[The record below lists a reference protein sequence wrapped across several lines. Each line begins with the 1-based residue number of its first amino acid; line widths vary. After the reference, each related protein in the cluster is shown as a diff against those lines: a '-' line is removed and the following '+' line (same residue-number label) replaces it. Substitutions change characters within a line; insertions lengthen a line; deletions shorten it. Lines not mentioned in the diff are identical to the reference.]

1 MTITLVPRRTTTA
14 TAGADATEAG
24 RLATTLLSV
33 AVAGMAEPNRFRKG
47 RAYVAE
53 RAVTRIDVDPGRLT
67 GTVVGSRVDPYK
79 VVVDVVS
86 ANRTAGALGA
96 PDRPE
101 VMRLTPEPDD
111 IEVRCT
117 CPDDADP
124 CKHAVAV
131 LLAFAN
137 ELGSRP
143 ELLVEWRCGTLEP
156 APRAVVGGRAR
167 NERHLRLAPA
177 PAPESPFANDEW
189 RTFEG
194 QGLPPVP
201 ALDALLP
208 AFVPLDPPPTP
219 VGTVDLGQVVAS
231 ALAILRSLQP

>member
-14 TAGADATEAG
+14 ADATEAG

-33 AVAGMAEPNRFRKG
+33 AVAGMAEPARFRKG

-53 RAVTRIDVDPGRLT
+53 RAVTRIDVEPGRLT
-67 GTVVGSRVDPYK
+67 GSVLGSRVDPYR
-79 VVVDVVS
+79 VVIDVVS
-86 ANRTAGALGA
+86 ATRTAGALGA

-111 IEVRCT
+111 LDVRCT

-137 ELGSRP
+137 ELGPRP
-143 ELLVEWRCGTLEP
+143 ELLAEWRCGTLDP
-156 APRAVVGGRAR
+156 APRAVVGGRAKGA
-167 NERHLRLAPA
+167 ERHLRLAPEPL
-177 PAPESPFANDEW
+177 PAVSPFHTDDW
-189 RTFEG
+189 RDFEG
-194 QGLPPVP
+194 HGLPPVP
-201 ALDALLP
+201 TLDALLP
-208 AFVPLDPPPTP
+208 SFVPLDPPPLE
-219 VGTVDLGQVVAS
+219 VGTIDLGQVVAS
-231 ALAILRSLQP
+231 ALAVLRSLQP

>member
-1 MTITLVPRRTTTA
+1 MTITLVPRRTTA
-14 TAGADATEAG
+14 AAAAADATEAG

-67 GTVVGSRVDPYK
+67 GTVVGTRVDPYR
-79 VVVDVVS
+79 VIVDVVS
-86 ANRTAGALGA
+86 TTRAAGAVGA

-111 IEVRCT
+111 IVVACT

-137 ELGSRP
+137 ELGPRP
-143 ELLVEWRCGTLEP
+143 ELLAEWRCGTVGE

-167 NERHLRLAPA
+167 SERHLRLAPP
-177 PAPESPFANDEW
+177 PAPESPFVSDEW
-189 RTFEG
+189 RRFEG
-194 QGLPPVP
+194 DGLPPVP
-201 ALDALLP
+201 ALDALVP
-208 AFVPLDPPPTP
+208 TFVPLDPPPTP
-219 VGTVDLGQVVAS
+219 VGSIDLGQVMAS
-231 ALAILRSLQP
+231 ALAVLRSLQP

>member
-1 MTITLVPRRTTTA
+1 MTITLVPRRTTAA
-14 TAGADATEAG
+14 TAATDASEAG

-67 GTVVGSRVDPYK
+67 GTVVGTRVDPYR

-86 ANRTAGALGA
+86 TTRAAEAIGA
-96 PDRPE
+96 PARSE

-111 IEVRCT
+111 LVVQCT

-124 CKHAVAV
+124 CKHSVAV

-143 ELLVEWRCGTLEP
+143 ELLVEWRCGTIEP
-156 APRAVVGGRAR
+156 APRAVVGARAR

-177 PAPESPFANDEW
+177 PAPESPFSNDEW

-194 QGLPPVP
+194 HGLPAVP
-201 ALDALLP
+201 ALDSLL
-208 AFVPLDPPPTP
+208 ANFVPLDPPPTP

-231 ALAILRSLQP
+231 ALAVLRAVQP